1 MAFWGC
7 SSFIPCILA
16 LFAHFIPCILPLFVR
31 FIPCILSLFVINSVK
46 SRHLEDTMK
55 RDLLDKLSVWKTH
68 PLRMPLIL
76 RGARQVGKSWLV
88 QEFGKQFQTFISINF
103 DKEEAAKTLFSPNI
117 NIPKLLEKI
126 AIYAGKKI
134 TAGETLLFLD
144 EIQECEIA
152 LKALRYFK
160 EEYPQLHVIATGSL
174 IDFAL
179 EKIDMPVGR
188 IEYLY
193 LKALSFG
200 EFLTVNGE
208 DYLRNALMEE
218 KVDVSIHGKL
228 NELLKN
234 YFWLGGMPAVVDTWL
249 QYKDPA
255 YCQAM
260 QDRILISYI
269 QDFEKY
275 ARKNQI
281 ANVEKVFNTIPEQLG
296 QKFKSSRIDSEI
308 KSLQIK
314 NALELLVKAG
324 VAYKC
329 YHTSGQGLPLS
340 MNKNYDKFKVY
351 FFDIGLVQRLLK
363 VDLQQ
368 WITSTLNINFIG
380 SIAEQFVAQELVAY
394 SEPSLAP
401 ELYYWRRES
410 KSSNAQV
417 DFIVSHKGS
426 VVPIEVK
433 SATQGGMKSLRIF
446 LEEHNKSAYG
456 LKISEGYYAKQP
468 TLVEIPFYGIESWV
482 NI

>member
-308 KSLQIK
+308 KSLQ
-314 NALELLVKAG
+314 KAIEAERS
-324 VAYKC
+324 VVSNVRQAYRGIL
-329 YHTSGQGLPLS
+329 TQISQ
-340 MNKNYDKFKVY
+340 V
-351 FFDIGLVQRLLK
+351 IA
-363 VDLQQ
+363 LQQ
-368 WITSTLNINFIG
+368 
-380 SIAEQFVAQELVAY
+380 
-394 SEPSLAP
+394 
-401 ELYYWRRES
+401 
-410 KSSNAQV
+410 
-417 DFIVSHKGS
+417 S
-426 VVPIEVK
+426 VI
-433 SATQGGMKSLRIF
+433 S
-446 LEEHNKSAYG
+446 NKSALDATQAAFEVG
-456 LKISEGYYAKQP
+456 TRTIVDVLNAQSDLLRARSDLSKAKYDY
-468 TLVEIPFYGIESWV
+468 IIESFKLKRYVGLLTVEDV
-482 NI
+482 NIVNSWLQTPPKNTYEVPNIGS